1 MSQMF
6 RLCRLFVERHA
17 NGCLLLGCIPR
28 VGGSLSAPVLCMP
41 RRCHIPISRA
51 CQPSLVINLRVLT
64 VASLWSS
71 HISAGT
77 KIQLKMSNQVVY
89 LRQRGMMEMRG
100 WDRSDEEPTF
110 VHLRH
115 GAIACGWRHREE
127 GGRKQVSTP
136 LRAVR
141 CPTPSGP
148 SGVQPPQGRQ
158 VCPPPSGPSG
168 VQPPQGR
175 QVCPTPSGPSGV
187 CNSLRAVRC
196 VQLPQGRQ
204 VCATPSGPSGV
215 CNPLRAV
222 RCVHPPQGR
231 QVCPTPSGPSGVCLS
246 GGDSC
251 SVWCTAQQANRR
263 QGSCDGDVAMASRV
277 WAPLG

>member
-1 MSQMF
+1 MF

-148 SGVQPPQGRQ
+148 SGVSTPLRAVRCSTPLRA
-158 VCPPPSGPSG
+158 V
-168 VQPPQGR
+168 R
-175 QVCPTPSGPSGV
+175 CPTPSGPSGV
-187 CNSLRAVRC
+187 S
-196 VQLPQGRQ
+196 
-204 VCATPSGPSGV
+204 
-215 CNPLRAV
+215 NPLRAV
-222 RCVHPPQGR
+222 RCVPKWWGFLQCVVH
-231 QVCPTPSGPSGVCLS
+231 GPAGQPARKL
-246 GGDSC
+246 
-251 SVWCTAQQANRR
+251 
-263 QGSCDGDVAMASRV
+263 
-277 WAPLG
+277 

>member
-100 WDRSDEEPTF
+100 GIGASRNR
-110 VHLRH
+110 HLFTY
-115 GAIACGWRHREE
+115 GME
-127 GGRKQVSTP
+127 G
-136 LRAVR
+136 
-141 CPTPSGP
+141 
-148 SGVQPPQGRQ
+148 
-158 VCPPPSGPSG
+158 
-168 VQPPQGR
+168 
-175 QVCPTPSGPSGV
+175 
-187 CNSLRAVRC
+187 
-196 VQLPQGRQ
+196 LPAGGDKEKR
-204 VCATPSGPSGV
+204 VGG
-215 CNPLRAV
+215 NR
-222 RCVHPPQGR
+222 
-231 QVCPTPSGPSGVCLS
+231 CPTPSGPSGVCLS